1 MTREAAIRIRL
12 GVGVLQD
19 LPPARLVEYARWCES
34 LGHEHFWYAS
44 EKFYRDTYV
53 GLTLSAVNTRQMRLG
68 TFIADPYTMHPALI
82 AVAIASVDEVSG
94 GRAML
99 GLGASGAGAAPLGVQ
114 RRKPAR
120 AIAETIQV
128 VRRLLAGER
137 VTFEGEIVQCRG
149 GQLHFPARKDI
160 PIYVASRGDL
170 VLSTGGELAD
180 GVMIATYATPA
191 GVRHGLSRV
200 ALGAGRAG
208 RRLEDLELFVRVDT
222 CISDNP
228 REALEAV
235 RPMVARLLGSSYPD
249 RSFVHALGLEVPEAL
264 EAVLKQRD
272 RALTTAN
279 AHLVPDELVMAYTWA
294 GTAEQVAEQVAPV
307 ADLGIRNITF
317 MPHPL
322 KGGGIESTVRAFAEQ
337 VRPRVEAL
345 LRG

>member
-1 MTREAAIRIRL
+1 MGGTEAPKESAMAELRDAGGGDPAITKRT
-12 GVGVLQD
+12 
-19 LPPARLVEYARWCES
+19 LV
-34 LGHEHFWYAS
+34 
-44 EKFYRDTYV
+44 
-53 GLTLSAVNTRQMRLG
+53 
-68 TFIADPYTMHPALI
+68 
-82 AVAIASVDEVSG
+82 
-94 GRAML
+94 
-99 GLGASGAGAAPLGVQ
+99 
-114 RRKPAR
+114 
-120 AIAETIQV
+120 
-128 VRRLLAGER
+128 
-137 VTFEGEIVQCRG
+137 
-149 GQLHFPARKDI
+149 
-160 PIYVASRGDL
+160 
-170 VLSTGGELAD
+170 
-180 GVMIATYATPA
+180 
-191 GVRHGLSRV
+191 
-200 ALGAGRAG
+200 
-208 RRLEDLELFVRVDT
+208 
-222 CISDNP
+222 